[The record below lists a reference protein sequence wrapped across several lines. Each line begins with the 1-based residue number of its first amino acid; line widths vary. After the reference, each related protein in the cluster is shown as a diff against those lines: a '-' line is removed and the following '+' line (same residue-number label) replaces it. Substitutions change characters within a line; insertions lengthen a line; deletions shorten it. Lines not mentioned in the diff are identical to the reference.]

1 MASIRRQ
8 GNAYEIRECIPTERG
23 PRQRALAHFRDVL
36 TPEVLDLAAARARRT
51 LDRTRLAEQAR
62 QRGIPVAARQTPPE
76 ARRLLARLRRGDP
89 IAPMLVGLLRQ
100 ALAELPSE
108 PLPPHLVDVVE
119 WVGEPEVER
128 GRALRGLLRTA
139 SRVHR
144 SRSAVRDR
152 PVEVFPRFSSR
163 DLGASGR

>member
-8 GNAYEIRECIPTERG
+8 GNVYEIRECIPTARG
-23 PRQRALAHFRDVL
+23 PRQRALARFRDVL
-36 TPEVLDLAAARARRT
+36 TPEVLDLAAARARRR
-51 LDRTRLAEQAR
+51 LDRAALTTQAR
-62 QRGIPVAARQTPPE
+62 ERGIPVAERGTPPE
-76 ARRLLARLRRGDP
+76 ARRLLARLRHGDP
-89 IAPMLVGLLRQ
+89 VSPLLVGLLRT
-100 ALAELPSE
+100 ALDGLPSQ
-108 PLPPHLVDVVE
+108 PLPPHLADVAD

-152 PVEVFPRFSSR
+152 PVESFPRFSSR
-163 DLGASGR
+163 DHDAPGS